1 MKKFTKEETM
11 LMMLYNPGSREG
23 LIREL
28 AGMKVQLQPEEKKLA
43 KLTDRVINKLK
54 GMDDAEQYSFYRILS
69 LRGFHRFCRAAGIPE
84 AGELSEECGNGKG
97 G

>member
-28 AGMKVQLQPEEKKLA
+28 AGMKVQLQPEEKRLA
-43 KLTDRVINKLK
+43 KLTDKVLRKLNRPQWASAK
-54 GMDDAEQYSFYRILS
+54 MS
-69 LRGFHRFCRAAGIPE
+69 
-84 AGELSEECGNGKG
+84 GKRSC
-97 G
+97 